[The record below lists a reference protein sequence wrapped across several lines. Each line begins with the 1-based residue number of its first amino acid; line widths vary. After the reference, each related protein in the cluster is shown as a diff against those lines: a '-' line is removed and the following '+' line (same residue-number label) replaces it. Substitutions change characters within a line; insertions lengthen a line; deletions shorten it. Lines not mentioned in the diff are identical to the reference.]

1 MAGPGAMTN
10 GWDESAAA
18 WIADMGTR
26 GDYGRE
32 FVLDQPMIGRV
43 KGRGFQRALDVGC
56 GEGRFCRMLKELGVT
71 AVGIDPTKA
80 LVQHAKQ
87 QDPEGEYRL
96 GIVEALEFADRSFDL
111 VVSYLT
117 LIDIPDV
124 RAAITEMSRVLRPRG
139 TLLIANLSSFITA
152 GPPSGWV
159 RDPGGEPRFYIEDLI
174 CVSRASKRRPGSY
187 NAAMPHLTA
196 LIGFALVSFGMVL
209 TPGPNMIYLI
219 SRSITQGHT
228 AGLISLGG
236 VALGFV
242 FYMLCAA
249 FGITALLFAVP
260 YAYDALRLAGAGYLG
275 WLAWQALK
283 PNGRSPFQ
291 VRELSVDGPRKLF
304 AMGFVTNLL
313 NPKIAMLY
321 LALLPQFIDPTQ
333 DSVLSQS
340 LALGFTQIIIS
351 ISINAMFALTAG
363 SIALF
368 LGARPI
374 WLKLQRWL
382 MGTVLAGLAVRM
394 ALETRRS

>member
-1 MAGPGAMTN
+1 
-10 GWDESAAA
+10 
-18 WIADMGTR
+18 
-26 GDYGRE
+26 
-32 FVLDQPMIGRV
+32 
-43 KGRGFQRALDVGC
+43 
-56 GEGRFCRMLKELGVT
+56 
-71 AVGIDPTKA
+71 
-80 LVQHAKQ
+80 
-87 QDPEGEYRL
+87 
-96 GIVEALEFADRSFDL
+96 
-111 VVSYLT
+111 
-117 LIDIPDV
+117 
-124 RAAITEMSRVLRPRG
+124 
-139 TLLIANLSSFITA
+139 
-152 GPPSGWV
+152 
-159 RDPGGEPRFYIEDLI
+159 
-174 CVSRASKRRPGSY
+174 
-187 NAAMPHLTA
+187 MPHLTS
-196 LIGFALVSFGMVL
+196 LLGFALLSLGMVL

-219 SRSITQGHT
+219 SRSITQGPA
-228 AGLISLGG
+228 AGIVSLGG

-260 YAYDALRLAGAGYLG
+260 YAYDALRLAGAAYLL

-291 VRELSVDGPRKLF
+291 VKKLKVDGPRKLF

-321 LALLPQFIDPTQ
+321 LALLPQFIDPTH
-333 DSVLSQS
+333 DGVLSQS

-351 ISINAMFALTAG
+351 ISINAMFALAAG